1 MSKIVD
7 TDVLIVGA
15 GPTGLMLANCL
26 TKLGVTSILL
36 DGKSEPTLES
46 RALVHQAR
54 TLEIYDQLGM
64 VDRVLAQAEVASE
77 IVPGFE
83 DRRFGPVNLQR
94 LATGVTPYPHL
105 YVLEQ
110 SKTERLLVENLEQL
124 GGHVY
129 WSHPLRDLRVTE
141 DGRIECKTAGGE
153 IGMVRARYCVGADG
167 SSSMVRES
175 TAIPFEGKTNDH
187 TFYVTDA
194 THVRGLPAKSINLR
208 FGVRDFL
215 LAFPMGNEADQ
226 RLLGVVRGSADAVTE
241 TSTKQT
247 LQHVFGVTYP
257 ASRWFSTYHVH
268 HRVAAQF
275 RRGPVFLVGDAA
287 HVHSPVGAQGMNTG
301 LQDAHNLACKINDV
315 LTGVAAEN
323 YLDRYGAERRPVAQR
338 LVSTTDAMFGV
349 ITSDRT
355 VPRVIRS
362 SVVRYLAP
370 IVASLVPRLV
380 RSSRIFEY
388 LSQTRIHYWM
398 SEEARR
404 ASHGRRGK
412 VVGRRLPWNGDNY
425 DSLRAMTW
433 QLHAYGRLDRRG
445 VKRLARRLDLPVYFF
460 PRLRNRKIRSGMC
473 YLVRPDGFV
482 AAESSPEA
490 AAQNFAAHRRM
501 IADGRTG

>member
-1 MSKIVD
+1 MSRTLE

-26 TKLGVTSILL
+26 TKLGVSSVLL
-36 DGKSEPTLES
+36 DGKSEPTRES
-46 RALVHQAR
+46 RALVQQAR
-54 TLEIYDQLGM
+54 TMEIYDQLGV

-83 DRRFGPVNLQR
+83 ARRFGSIDLQR

-110 SKTERLLVENLEQL
+110 SKTERLLVDHLENL
-124 GGHVY
+124 GGRVH
-129 WSHPLRDLRVTE
+129 WSHPLRQLSVTG
-141 DGRIECKTAGGE
+141 DGRVECTTGGTDVDT
-153 IGMVRARYCVGADG
+153 VRAKYCVGADG
-167 SSSMVRES
+167 SSSIVREL
-175 TAIPFEGKTNDH
+175 IGIRFEGKTNDH

-215 LAFPMGNEADQ
+215 LAFPMGDHADQ

-241 TSTKQT
+241 ASTKQT
-247 LQHVFGVTYP
+247 LRRVFGVTYP

-275 RRGPVFLVGDAA
+275 RRGPVFLAGDAA

-301 LQDAHNLACKINDV
+301 LQDAHNLACKISDV
-315 LTGVAAEN
+315 LAGRAADS

-355 VPRVIRS
+355 IPRALRS
-362 SVVRYLAP
+362 TVVRYLAP
-370 IVASLVPRLV
+370 IAASLVPRLV
-380 RSSRIFEY
+380 RSPRIFEY

-398 SEEARR
+398 SDAARR
-404 ASHGRRGK
+404 ASHGRRGR
-412 VVGRRLPWNGDNY
+412 VVGRRLPWNDDNY
-425 DSLRAMTW
+425 ESLRAMVW
-433 QLHAYGRLDRRG
+433 QVHAYGSVDRRG
-445 VKRLARRLDLPVYFF
+445 LKRLARGLELPLEIF
-460 PRLRNRKIRSGMC
+460 PRVRNRKIRNGAC

-482 AAESSPEA
+482 AAESPLETA
-490 AAQNFAAHRRM
+490 AEKFAAHLRM
-501 IADGRTG
+501 IADG

>member
-1 MSKIVD
+1 MSTTLE

-26 TKLGVTSILL
+26 TKLGVKSVLL
-36 DGKSEPTLES
+36 DGKSEPTRES

-54 TLEIYDQLGM
+54 TMEIYDQLGV

-83 DRRFGPVNLQR
+83 ARRFRSVNLQR

-110 SKTERLLVENLEQL
+110 SKTERLLVDHLERL
-124 GGHVY
+124 GGRVY
-129 WSHPLRDLRVTE
+129 WSHSVHRLSVTA
-141 DGRIECKTAGGE
+141 DGRIECTTAGADFDA
-153 IGMVRARYCVGADG
+153 VRARYCVGADG
-167 SSSMVRES
+167 SSSIVRELIG
-175 TAIPFEGKTNDH
+175 IPFEGKTNDH
-187 TFYVTDA
+187 TFYVADA
-194 THVRGLPAKSINLR
+194 THVQGLPAEPINLR

-241 TSTKQT
+241 ESTKQT
-247 LQHVFGVTYP
+247 LRRVFGVTYA

-275 RRGPVFLVGDAA
+275 RKGPVFLAGDAA

-301 LQDAHNLACKINDV
+301 LQDAHNLACKISDV
-315 LTGVAAEN
+315 LTGTAAES
-323 YLDRYGAERRPVAQR
+323 YLDRYCAERRPVAQR
-338 LVSTTDAMFGV
+338 LVSTTDTMFGV
-349 ITSDRT
+349 ITSDRAM
-355 VPRVIRS
+355 PRALRS

-370 IVASLVPRLV
+370 IAASLVPRLV

-398 SEEARR
+398 SDAARR

-425 DSLRAMTW
+425 ESLRGMTW
-433 QLHAYGRLDRRG
+433 QVHAYGGFDRRSL
-445 VKRLARRLDLPVYFF
+445 KRLGRRLELPVEFF
-460 PRLRNRKIRSGMC
+460 PHVRNRKIRNRAC
-473 YLVRPDGFV
+473 YLIRPDGFV
-482 AAESSPEA
+482 AAESPLETA
-490 AAQNFAAHRRM
+490 AEKFAEHRRM
-501 IADGRTG
+501 IARG

>member
-1 MSKIVD
+1 MPKSLDVD
-7 TDVLIVGA
+7 VVIIGA

-26 TKLGVTSILL
+26 LKLGVSSVLL

-54 TLEIYDQLGM
+54 TMEIYDQLGM

-83 DRRFGPVNLQR
+83 DRRFGSINLQR

-105 YVLEQ
+105 YILEQ
-110 SKTERLLVENLEQL
+110 SKTERLLVENLEHL
-124 GGHVY
+124 GGQVY
-129 WSHPLRDLRVTE
+129 WSHPLRQLRVTE
-141 DGRIECKTAGGE
+141 DGRIECDD
-153 IGMVRARYCVGADG
+153 RRCARSAWC
-167 SSSMVRES
+167 
-175 TAIPFEGKTNDH
+175 
-187 TFYVTDA
+187 
-194 THVRGLPAKSINLR
+194 VRGTAWEQMAVPRSCGSRPGSRSKARQMTTPSTSPTPRMSGDYPRKSINLR

-247 LQHVFGVTYP
+247 LQRVFGVTYP
-257 ASRWFSTYHVH
+257 ESRWFSTYHVH

-275 RRGPVFLVGDAA
+275 RRGPVFLAGDAA

-355 VPRVIRS
+355 VPRLIRS

-370 IVASLVPRLV
+370 FVASFVPRLV

-398 SEEARR
+398 SEGARR

-433 QLHAYGRLDRRG
+433 QLHAYGRLDRRR
-445 VKRLARRLDLPVYFF
+445 VKRLARQLDLPFQVF
-460 PRLRNRKIRSGMC
+460 PLLRNRKIRAGIC

-482 AAESSPEA
+482 AVESPLDA
-490 AAQNFAAHRRM
+490 AAENFSAHLRM
-501 IADGRTG
+501 IADG